1 MTVAEMEL
9 GFQKIWELFAATD
22 RQMKETDRQM
32 KETDRELR
40 AMFAETNLK
49 FDREF
54 EKLNHLFQRTDE
66 KISALDSKWGRF
78 VEGLVMPGVKR
89 LFRERGIV
97 LNKVSPRMNAQKNGD
112 HLEIDVF
119 GVGDEHVVMVEVKS
133 TLSVDDV
140 KEHLDAL
147 SRFKTFFPEYA
158 ERKLIGAVAGIVI
171 DDNVSRYAYQQG
183 LFVIGQS
190 GDAVRFLNDD
200 KFRPKAW

>member
-22 RQMKETDRQM
+22 RQIKETDRQM

-40 AMFAETNLK
+40 AMFAESDRK

-66 KISALDSKWGRF
+66 KINALDGKWGRF
-78 VEGLVMPGVKR
+78 VEGLVVPGVKR
-89 LFRERGIV
+89 LFGERGIA
-97 LNKVSPRMNAQKNGD
+97 LEKVYPRAEAHKQGETI
-112 HLEIDVF
+112 EIDVLA
-119 GVGDEHVVMVEVKS
+119 VGEKHVVMVEVKS

-140 KEHLDAL
+140 KEHLQEL
-147 SRFKTFFPEYA
+147 GRFKAFFPEYA
-158 ERKLIGAVAGIVI
+158 DRKVLGAVAGIVI
-171 DDNVSRYAYQQG
+171 EHNVSRYAYQQG

-190 GDAVRFLNDD
+190 GNAVRLLNDD